1 MDGNKLYLYGIDGST
16 GQYLT
21 PPVGVGEV
29 ASRARREPAPEPAL
43 ADYLRRGAARS
54 QARGFE
60 ALPIGLD
67 PCDLR
72 RAGWAI
78 VFAGD
83 APPTL
88 QEVLRPLMELR
99 ARQVPADRCK
109 VLEYRPGESVRAWLN
124 RYGAALGKVSPTK
137 VPYYVLL
144 VGGPEAIP
152 FPFQYLLDVEYAV
165 GRLTFERPEDYRQ
178 YAESV
183 ASYEAAAMPP
193 NAREIVYWGPSHRG
207 DFPTQLSAN
216 SLVGP
221 LADGVPGDPD
231 EGEPI
236 ATACGFRSRLFKG
249 EDAQKAILAE
259 VLHAPGQA
267 SRPAMLF
274 TASHGVAWR
283 RGDPRQAA
291 CQGALVCQDWP
302 GFGAMSPDYYLS
314 AADVGDDAR
323 LHGLIAFL
331 FACFGA
337 GTPRQN
343 DFLFGPDQPPADS
356 AKRLLTDR
364 PFVAALPQRLLAH
377 PQGGALAVIGHVE
390 RAWAHSIQPL
400 DDRLMPLPS
409 VGPQLTM
416 YRNCIGRILSGNPVG
431 HATKDISEKYANLSA
446 ELLGLIGSGPG
457 GTASDD
463 EKLVNIW
470 TERNDVQNYILL
482 GDPAVRLHP
491 KLTG

>member
-1 MDGNKLYLYGIDGST
+1 MDGKKLYLFGIDGAT
-16 GQYLT
+16 GEYLT
-21 PPVGVGEV
+21 PPVGMDEL
-29 ASRARREPAPEPAL
+29 ASRARCDPAPEPSL
-43 ADYLRRGAARS
+43 VDYLRRGAARS
-54 QARGFE
+54 QERGFE
-60 ALPIGLD
+60 ALPMGLD
-67 PCDLR
+67 ACDLR
-72 RAGWAI
+72 RAGWAV
-78 VFAGD
+78 VFAND
-83 APPTL
+83 APL
-88 QEVLRPLMELR
+88 ALHEAARSLIDLR

-109 VLEYRPGESVRAWLN
+109 VLEYQPGESVRAWLN
-124 RYGAALGKVSPTK
+124 RHGAALGKVSPAK

-144 VGGPEAIP
+144 VGGPDVIP
-152 FPFQYLLDVEYAV
+152 FEFQYLLDVEYAV
-165 GRLTFERPEDYRQ
+165 GRLAFDQPEDYRQ
-178 YAESV
+178 YGESV
-183 ASYEAAAMPP
+183 AAYEAAAAPP
-193 NAREIVYWGPSHRG
+193 NTREIVYWGTCHLG

-221 LADGVPGDPD
+221 LAEGVPGDPD

-236 ATACGFRSRLFKG
+236 AKVCGFRSRLFKE
-249 EDAQKAILAE
+249 EDARKANLAE
-259 VLHAPGQA
+259 VLHGPGQA

-274 TASHGVAWR
+274 TASHGLAWR
-283 RGDPRQAA
+283 CGDSRQAA
-291 CQGALVCQDWP
+291 RQGALLCQHWP

-314 AADVGDDAR
+314 VDDIGDDAR
-323 LHGLIAFL
+323 VHGLIAFL

-343 DFLFGPDQPPADS
+343 DFLFGPNQPPADS
-356 AKRLLTDR
+356 AKRLLADR

-400 DDRLMPLPS
+400 DDRLMPLPG

-416 YRNCIGRILSGNPVG
+416 YRNCVGRILSGNPVG
-431 HATKDISEKYANLSA
+431 HATKDISEKYASLSA
-446 ELLGLIGSGPG
+446 ELLSLIGPG
-457 GTASDD
+457 AGSTASDD
-463 EKLVNIW
+463 EKLVNTW